1 GLHRRAAMFP
11 DALEAAGRVEG
22 LPLTSPATP
31 TLPYPDEEE
40 AGRYSQSLQ
49 IMKPF
54 RITHKHQ
61 HPVDNAGLF
70 FFMALHRLTP
80 LALRAHKTSSLSIDD
95 VWGLSCHETS
105 EYNCHR
111 LESLWHDELKQKGKE
126 EASLSRVFWR
136 FCQTRVLVAIF
147 SLLITMVTG
156 FVGSVNTLQVCFLSL
171 FSADSANI
179 GSPHSACLLVQKLGM
194 RSI

>member
-1 GLHRRAAMFP
+1 MFP

-40 AGRYSQSLQ
+40 GQKEFYCLSHR
-49 IMKPF
+49 
-54 RITHKHQ
+54 HQ

-156 FVGSVNTLQVCFLSL
+156 FVGSVNTLQVLR
-171 FSADSANI
+171 SAGNRVPFGKYS
-179 GSPHSACLLVQKLGM
+179 GKCSVRVYKK
-194 RSI
+194 